1 MIIAES
7 GKTLATKLT
16 LSKETGLRPVEVS
29 DLKVKDVD
37 VERKLVYPTTAKHGA
52 PRTLKISNNLASLI
66 QAHIIRYKLNLNDQ
80 LFKGT
85 SAHYG
90 SAYQQVRNR
99 LAEKLNDLTF
109 KTIRLYDLRHYFATM
124 LYHSTKDILRVKQQ
138 LGHRRIEN
146 TLIYIDLEATLYN
159 TNDEWTCKTAQND
172 TEATQLI
179 ETGFEYVTTTPQ
191 DLMIFR
197 KRK

>member
-16 LSKETGLRPVEVS
+16 LSKETGLRPVEVH

-37 VERKLVYPTTAKHGA
+37 IEQKLVYPTTAKHGA

-85 SAHYG
+85 SEHYG

-99 LAEKLNDLTF
+99 LAKKLNDPTF

-124 LYHSTKDILRVKQQ
+124 LYHKTKDILHVKQQ
-138 LGHRRIEN
+138 LGHRNIEN
-146 TLIYIDLEATLYN
+146 TLVYIDLEATLFN
-159 TNDEWTCKTAQND
+159 INDEWICKTAKTID
-172 TEATQLI
+172 EDVKLI
-179 ETGFEYVTTTPQ
+179 ETGFEYISEREG
-191 DLMIFR
+191 LKIYR

>member
-37 VERKLVYPTTAKHGA
+37 IEQKLVYPTTAKHGA

-85 SAHYG
+85 SEHYG

-124 LYHSTKDILRVKQQ
+124 LYHKTKDILYVKQQ
-138 LGHRRIEN
+138 LGHRSIEN
-146 TLIYIDLEATLYN
+146 TLIYIDLEATLSN
-159 TNDEWTCKTAQND
+159 STDEWTCKTATNIK
-172 TEATQLI
+172 EATALI
-179 ETGFEYVTTTPQ
+179 ENGFEYITEI
-191 DLMIFR
+191 DGNKLFR